1 MKQKEKA
8 KIKPDISI
16 LVKTGHFYFGL
27 TCLAYYLDIQLR
39 FTYTRKQVL
48 IKKPGHAEA
57 APVLDTHLSAVEI
70 RE

>member
-27 TCLAYYLDIQLR
+27 TFSQKSLD
-39 FTYTRKQVL
+39 K
-48 IKKPGHAEA
+48 
-57 APVLDTHLSAVEI
+57 
-70 RE
+70 